1 MLEGYRQ
8 FPQSV
13 GGDVRGIGRL
23 LMLQGKEKGFLLSKH
38 NFPPLSSLQG

>member
-8 FPQSV
+8 FPESV

-23 LMLQGKEKGFLLSKH
+23 LVLQGKEKGFLLSNH
-38 NFPPLSSLQG
+38 NFPELSNLQG